1 MSDTQ
6 EVNVNNILAVNGEAV
21 PTAGNDDFFLSN
33 KKTTIDY
40 RAAMAQSIGTLGTIP
55 KITQM
60 AFGTAGETDA
70 QGNPA
75 PPNDNG
81 PLNEAVYTAD
91 IKSVTYPVQTTVC
104 FEAEVPIGAVTAAI
118 NEVALID
125 EEGNTAA
132 KMRLLTSKGTDA
144 ESGLVFKWF
153 MEF

>member
-6 EVNVNNILAVNGEAV
+6 KINVKNTLMVNGEVA
-21 PTAGNDDFFLSN
+21 PTAGSNDFFLSN

-55 KITQM
+55 KVTQM
-60 AFGTAGETDA
+60 AFGIAGETDA
-70 QGNPA
+70 QGNPE
-75 PPNDNG
+75 PPSDNG
-81 PLNEAVYTAD
+81 ALNEAVYTAD
-91 IKSVTYPVQTTVC
+91 IRSVTYPVQTTVC

-118 NEVALID
+118 NEVALVD
-125 EEGNTAA
+125 EDGNTAA